1 VYKKSDFKVSAV
13 NVPLHIV
20 QQTGRATID
29 SGSAVAAGLDL
40 SFLYTPGR
48 RIEEFAAN
56 PKMVGVRHVIHDE
69 ADDEFMLRPDFQ
81 RGIAALEPAGL
92 AYDILI
98 FPRHLSAAI
107 TLVDRFPNQR
117 FVIDHIAKPNIAA
130 GALDPWAG
138 LIRELARRENV
149 FCKLSGMVTEADV
162 SAWRPADFAPYIDVV
177 LEAFGPSRLMIGS
190 DWPVCTLGGSYE
202 AVMRIVLDAV
212 GRLGRAEQDAICGG
226 TCRRFYQL

>member
-1 VYKKSDFKVSAV
+1 
-13 NVPLHIV
+13 
-20 QQTGRATID
+20 
-29 SGSAVAAGLDL
+29 VAAGLDL

-190 DWPVCTLGGSYE
+190 DWPVCTLAGSYE